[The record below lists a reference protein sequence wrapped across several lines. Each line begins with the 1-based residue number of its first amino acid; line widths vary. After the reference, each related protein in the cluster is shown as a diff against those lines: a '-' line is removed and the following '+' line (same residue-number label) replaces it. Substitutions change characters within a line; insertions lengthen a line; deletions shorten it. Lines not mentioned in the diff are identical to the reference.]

1 MLKSMLFSP
10 VSAAENFWISGNN
23 GFYSSGLISF
33 YLIIFMV
40 IGYGIIQLIIPEICS
55 LKEKRSVLSRI
66 IKRTRNNFNV
76 GMAEIGDLDNHNFA
90 QIGFAIVGNDSRFV
104 NGKVDH
110 LLRFVDDLQI
120 AEIVHSKIEI
130 MVVDDFLEAG
140 NWEKGKYDEF

>member
-1 MLKSMLFSP
+1 MFFRP
-10 VSAAENFWISGNN
+10 VAATEYFWISGKSGYCN
-23 GFYSSGLISF
+23 GGLISF
-33 YLIIFMV
+33 YLITFMV
-40 IGYGIIQLIIPEICS
+40 IGYGIIQLRIPEICS

-66 IKRTRNNFNV
+66 IKRTRNSFNV

-110 LLRFVDDLQI
+110 LLRFVDALQI

-140 NWEKGKYDEF
+140 NWEKSKYDEF